1 MIAILEHA
9 HQKAREAITA
19 EICTEAN
26 ERIAELMPHNNIL
39 IDRIDH
45 CLVLQ
50 GQEGGSV
57 GETLSIAWGFLATLF
72 HRSEHE
78 LPFVVD
84 NPAGSI
90 DLAVRPKISELIPKL
105 TGQFIAFTISSERE
119 RFVSPLKQASK
130 DEVHFV
136 TLFRKGATN
145 LEARARAAA
154 ICSETVDGLNV
165 NGEEFFNE
173 FQLDAEEEAM

>member
-1 MIAILEHA
+1 MIAILDRA
-9 HQKAREAITA
+9 HQKAHETITE

-26 ERIAELMPHNNIL
+26 KRIDELMPHNNIL
-39 IDRIDH
+39 IDRIDQ
-45 CLVLQ
+45 CLMLQ

-57 GETLSIAWGFLATLF
+57 GETLSVAWGFLATLF
-72 HRSEHE
+72 HRSEHK

-84 NPAGSI
+84 SPAGSV
-90 DLAVRPKISELIPKL
+90 DLAVRPKIGELIPNL

-136 TLFRKGATN
+136 TLFRKGAPD
-145 LEARARAAA
+145 LEERARMATTFD
-154 ICSETVDGLNV
+154 ETVDGLNV
-165 NGEEFFNE
+165 TGETFFNE
-173 FQLDAEEEAM
+173 FQLDTEEAV